1 MKTDRRALCGGIV
14 LLAAIPALLFWQ
26 SSNESKGTGP
36 GKSKYN
42 EYHVV
47 SQLTMHLYN
56 DRPEALHLFCRY
68 TLGKYGNGSYTAA
81 WIDYVSSRCGECAD
95 VHLARAWLF
104 NFMRNAAAM
113 NREFAAARSA
123 ARDRDELDRINGM
136 IDQVMR

>member
-1 MKTDRRALCGGIV
+1 MKIDGKALCGGIALV
-14 LLAAIPALLFWQ
+14 AAIPALLFWQ

-56 DRPEALHLFCRY
+56 DRPEALHPFCRY

-81 WIDYVSSRCGECAD
+81 WIDYVCSRCGECAD

-104 NFMRNAAAM
+104 NFMRDADAM

-123 ARDRDELDRINGM
+123 ARDQTELDRINEM